1 MPLSLPTCETL
12 LPTQKGSRLD
22 VVLNRPESRNAI
34 NARMAEEFS
43 ALLDWLNECDGIRL
57 VVLRGAGGHFCAG
70 GDIKE
75 RRSMGEE
82 AAQDGSDPVKA
93 RNERA
98 GQGFLKFQN
107 LPQTTIAAVEGSAF
121 GGGLGFACM
130 ADITIVTKGARMGM
144 PETRLG
150 IAPAQIAPFVVKRV
164 GLARA
169 RQLALTAS
177 RFGGQQAYDYGIAQ
191 YLCEDGELDQMLE
204 DVAAQVMA
212 CAPKASAAT
221 KEILLAV
228 GTIPDDELPGFAA
241 ERFAALSRGPEGREG
256 QAAFAEKRAPNWA
269 SMDAD
274 MVEGDAR

>member
-1 MPLSLPTCETL
+1 MPLHLPACETL
-12 LPTQKGSRLD
+12 LLTQKGSRLD
-22 VVLNRPESRNAI
+22 VTLNRPESRNAI
-34 NARMAEEFS
+34 NARMAEELS
-43 ALLDWLNECDGIRL
+43 ALLDWLMASDAIRL

-75 RRSMGEE
+75 RRTMSETTPE
-82 AAQDGSDPVKA
+82 DGSDPVRA
-93 RNERA
+93 RNAKA

-121 GGGLGFACM
+121 GGGLGYACM

-177 RFGGQQAYDYGIAQ
+177 RFGGQEAYDYGIAQ
-191 YLCEDGELDQMLE
+191 YLCEDTDMDATIE

-228 GTIPDDELPGFAA
+228 GTMPDDELPDFAA
-241 ERFAALSRGPEGREG
+241 TLFAELSRGCEGREG
-256 QAAFAEKRAPNWA
+256 QTAFAEKRAPNW
-269 SMDAD
+269 SNTDN
-274 MVEGDAR
+274 GDVS

>member
-1 MPLSLPTCETL
+1 MRAEIPECETL
-12 LPTQKGSRLD
+12 ILTAKGSRLD
-22 VVLNRPESRNAI
+22 VTLNRPERRNAI
-34 NARMAEEFS
+34 NGQMAQDFTV
-43 ALLDWLNECDGIRL
+43 LLDWLKNNDAIRL

-75 RRSMGEE
+75 RRNLSQITP
-82 AAQDGSDPVKA
+82 ADGSDPVKE
-93 RNERA
+93 RNAQA
-98 GQGFLKFQN
+98 GRGFLNFQN

-121 GGGLGFACM
+121 GGGLGYACM
-130 ADITIVTKGARMGM
+130 ADITIVTRGARMGM

-177 RFGGQQAYDYGIAQ
+177 RFGGQEAYDYGIAQ
-191 YLCEDGELDQMLE
+191 YICDDDEMNATLE
-204 DVAAQVMA
+204 AVADEVMA

-228 GTIPDDELPGFAA
+228 GTMPDAELSAFAA
-241 ERFAALSRGPEGREG
+241 SRFAELSRGPEGKEG
-256 QAAFAEKRAPNWA
+256 QTAFAEKRKPEWA
-269 SMDAD
+269 KPAS
-274 MVEGDAR
+274 EESK

>member
-1 MPLSLPTCETL
+1 MPLQLLQCQTL
-12 LPTQKGSRLD
+12 LLTQRGGRLD
-22 VVLNRPESRNAI
+22 VTLNRPESRNAI
-34 NARMAEEFS
+34 NTQMAEEFS
-43 ALLDWLNECDGIRL
+43 ALLDWLMECDVIRL

-75 RRSMGEE
+75 RHSMSESLPG
-82 AAQDGSDPVKA
+82 DGSDPVKA

-121 GGGLGFACM
+121 GGGLGYACM
-130 ADITIVTKGARMGM
+130 ADITIVARGARLGM

-177 RFGGQQAYDYGIAQ
+177 RFGGQEAYEYGIAQ
-191 YLCEDGELDQMLE
+191 YLCDDDELENTVEQ
-204 DVAAQVMA
+204 VAAQVMA
-212 CAPKASAAT
+212 CAPRANAAT

-228 GTIPDDELPGFAA
+228 GTMPDEELPGFAA
-241 ERFAALSRGPEGREG
+241 TRFAALSRGPEGREG
-256 QAAFAEKRAPNWA
+256 QAAFSEKRAPNWA
-269 SMDAD
+269 LAT
-274 MVEGDAR
+274 EGEAS

>member
-1 MPLSLPTCETL
+1 MPLRLPECETL
-12 LPTQKGSRLD
+12 MLTQRGGRLNLT
-22 VVLNRPESRNAI
+22 LNRPDSRNAI

-43 ALLDWLNECDGIRL
+43 AVLDWLKETDAIRL

-75 RRSMGEE
+75 RRSMSETTPE
-82 AAQDGSDPVKA
+82 DGSDPVKA

-98 GQGFLKFQN
+98 GRGFLKFQN

-121 GGGLGFACM
+121 GGGLGYACM

-177 RFGGQQAYDYGIAQ
+177 RFGGQEAFDYGIAQ
-191 YLCEDGELDQMLE
+191 YLCEDE
-204 DVAAQVMA
+204 DMDNTIEEVAAQVMA
-212 CAPKASAAT
+212 CAPRASAAT

-228 GTIPDDELPGFAA
+228 GTMPDEEMTGFAA
-241 ERFAALSRGPEGREG
+241 ARFAELSRGPEGREG
-256 QAAFAEKRAPNWA
+256 QIAFAEKRAPNWA
-269 SMDAD
+269 STDT
-274 MVEGDAR
+274 GDA

>member
-1 MPLSLPTCETL
+1 MRLDLPQCETL
-12 LPTQKGSRLD
+12 LLTQRGSRLD

-34 NARMAEEFS
+34 NARMAQEFS
-43 ALLDWLNECDGIRL
+43 DLLDWLTVTDAIRL

-75 RRSMGEE
+75 RRSMSEE
-82 AAQDGSDPVKA
+82 VPADGSDPVKA
-93 RNERA
+93 RNARA

-121 GGGLGFACM
+121 GGGLGYACM
-130 ADITIVTKGARMGM
+130 ADITIVAKGARMGM

-169 RQLALTAS
+169 RQLALTAA
-177 RFGGQQAYDYGIAQ
+177 RFGGQEAYDYGIAQ
-191 YLCEDGELDQMLE
+191 YLCEDAQMEETLE
-204 DVAAQVMA
+204 NVAAQVMA

-228 GTIPDDELPGFAA
+228 GTMPDDELPGFAA
-241 ERFAALSRGPEGREG
+241 TLFSQLSRGDEGREG
-256 QAAFAEKRAPNWA
+256 QRAFAEKRAPNWA
-269 SMDAD
+269 NMG
-274 MVEGDAR
+274 EGEAS

>member
-1 MPLSLPTCETL
+1 MPFSLPACETL
-12 LPTQKGSRLD
+12 MLTQRGSRLD

-34 NARMAEEFS
+34 NARMAAEFS
-43 ALLDWLNECDGIRL
+43 DLLDWLAQTDAIRL

-75 RRSMGEE
+75 RRTMGETPPE
-82 AAQDGSDPVKA
+82 DGGDPILA
-93 RNERA
+93 RNARA
-98 GQGFLKFQN
+98 GRGFLKFQN

-121 GGGLGFACM
+121 GGGLGYACM

-177 RFGGQQAYDYGIAQ
+177 RFGGQEAYDYGIAQ
-191 YLCEDGELDQMLE
+191 YLCEDRDLDKTLE

-228 GTIPDDELPGFAA
+228 GTMPDDELATFAA
-241 ERFAALSRGPEGREG
+241 TRFAALSRGPEGREG
-256 QAAFAEKRAPNWA
+256 QTAFAQKRAPNWV
-269 SMDAD
+269 DAE
-274 MVEGDAR
+274 EGEPQ

>member
-1 MPLSLPTCETL
+1 MALDLPECETL
-12 LPTQKGSRLD
+12 LLTQKGSRLD
-22 VVLNRPESRNAI
+22 VTLNRPESRNAI

-43 ALLDWLNECDGIRL
+43 NLLDWLMGNDAIRL

-75 RRSMGEE
+75 RRTMSESMPE
-82 AAQDGSDPVKA
+82 DGSDPVKA

-98 GQGFLKFQN
+98 GKGFLKFQN

-121 GGGLGFACM
+121 GGGLGYACM

-177 RFGGQQAYDYGIAQ
+177 RFGGQEAHDYGIAQ
-191 YLCEDGELDQMLE
+191 YLCEDNAMDATIE

-241 ERFAALSRGPEGREG
+241 TRFAELSRGTEGREG
-256 QAAFAEKRAPNWA
+256 QTAFAEKRAPNWA
-269 SMDAD
+269 ST
-274 MVEGDAR
+274 EGEAG

>member
-1 MPLSLPTCETL
+1 MSLRLPACTTL
-12 LPTQKGSRLD
+12 LLTQRGGRLD
-22 VVLNRPESRNAI
+22 VMLNRAEQRNAI

-43 ALLDWLNECDGIRL
+43 ALLDWLEASDAIRL

-75 RRSMGEE
+75 RLGMSETPPV
-82 AAQDGSDPVKA
+82 DGSDPVKA

-98 GQGFLKFQN
+98 GLGFLRFQN

-121 GGGLGFACM
+121 GGGLGYACM
-130 ADITIVTKGARMGM
+130 ADITIVTRGARLGM

-177 RFGGQQAYDYGIAQ
+177 RFGGQEAYDYGIAQ
-191 YLCEDGELDQMLE
+191 YLCDDDDLDNTIE
-204 DVAAQVMA
+204 RVAAQVMA
-212 CAPKASAAT
+212 CAPRASAAT

-228 GTIPDDELPGFAA
+228 GTMPDADLPGFAA
-241 ERFAALSRGPEGREG
+241 TRFAALSRGPEGREG
-256 QAAFAEKRAPNWA
+256 QAAFSEKRAPNWA
-269 SMDAD
+269 VAGQ
-274 MVEGDAR
+274 GDAG